1 MTDETKTPTK
11 KPRKKKTTAP
21 SRAKAIKSAVQPK
34 ESLKPSMMPAPPRPT
49 PKRSLMPVFV
59 GVLVIIILLV
69 WAQYGKKLAL
79 PKLPEMPVITVPN
92 MPDIFGLFGT
102 ASSEDKK
109 EEVVV
114 DEETP
119 VAEEYASDD
128 AETKILKQQLA
139 EAEDKIQQLQSIVQE
154 KDQAIQREITL
165 RGQSLMAQYARLM
178 ERALE
183 EGLPFTWELEQFQRI
198 SESNNNTEAA
208 TLGHALVPY
217 AQGVSSDKKLRE
229 DFDVL
234 SSEIY
239 TRWKKETAGAGIKAG
254 LARMFQQ
261 IITIRPVGLVEG
273 DAPDAILARAQYF
286 LEQKNLREAREQL
299 QTLESEYALLSKA
312 WLEQS
317 ALRMEVEKNMQALR
331 DFAQKIA
338 PSSQKADPTPAPV
351 PEKTEP
357 EADDLAEP
365 PAEVQAP

>member
-1 MTDETKTPTK
+1 MTDENKTPAK

-34 ESLKPSMMPAPPRPT
+34 ESPKPSMMPAPSRPS
-49 PKRSLMPVFV
+49 PKRSLMPVFI
-59 GVLVIIILLV
+59 GIMAIIALLV
-69 WAQYGKKLAL
+69 FVRHGNKMAFPTL
-79 PKLPEMPVITVPN
+79 PDVPSITLPEMPDVS
-92 MPDIFGLFGT
+92 GLFAFPT
-102 ASSEDKK
+102 DEK
-109 EEVVV
+109 EVVTA
-114 DEETP
+114 DEQPP

-128 AETKILKQQLA
+128 NETATLKRQLT
-139 EAEDKIQQLQSIVQE
+139 EAEEKIQQLQAIVQE

-165 RGQSLMAQYARLM
+165 RGQSLLAQYARLM

-183 EGLPFTWELEQFQRI
+183 DGLPFTWELEQFQRI

-239 TRWKKETAGAGIKAG
+239 TRWKKETVGGGVKAG
-254 LARMFQQ
+254 LSRMFQQ

-273 DAPDAILARAQYF
+273 DTPDAILARTQYF
-286 LEQKNLREAREQL
+286 LEQKNLTEAREQL
-299 QTLESEYALLSKA
+299 QALDGEYALISKA

-331 DFAQKIA
+331 EFAQKIA
-338 PSSQKADPTPAPV
+338 PSSQKIDPKPAPV

-357 EADDLAEP
+357 EADDLAQP
-365 PAEVQAP
+365 SAEVQAP